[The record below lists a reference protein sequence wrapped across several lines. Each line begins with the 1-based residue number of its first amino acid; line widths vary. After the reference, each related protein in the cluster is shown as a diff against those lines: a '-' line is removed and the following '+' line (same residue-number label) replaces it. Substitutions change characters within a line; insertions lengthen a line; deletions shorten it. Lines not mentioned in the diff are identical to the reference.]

1 MMKIF
6 FLHDDQEDHSNKIN
20 FLEIAGFEVVAMQD
34 ARKCLAM
41 LENDVPD
48 LIISDTLIHGMTGF
62 EFCLAVR
69 QRFSP
74 DRVPFVLCSGIYKG
88 SAFQEEAMR
97 IGAQEYL
104 ISPVALD
111 ALVRTVHEV
120 LAEAKDSEAA

>member
-1 MMKIF
+1 MKIY
-6 FLHDDQEDHSNKIN
+6 FLHDDQEDPSNKIN
-20 FLEIAGFEVVAMQD
+20 FLEIAGFEVVVMQD

-48 LIISDTLIHGMTGF
+48 LIVSDILIHGMTGF

-74 DRVPFVLCSGIYKG
+74 DRVPLVLCSGIYKG
-88 SAFQEEAMR
+88 SAFVEEASR

-104 ISPVALD
+104 LSPIPLD
-111 ALVRTVHEV
+111 ALISAVHRALTPDGES
-120 LAEAKDSEAA
+120 DAA